1 MQVALASWRRSFALT
16 LLAALVA
23 PVLAACGGTPAGG
36 GATSVPQPTAA
47 SQATSPAEATAPAA
61 ATAATAP
68 TAATQPT
75 AATGGDTNK
84 FLVYGNSG
92 EPNSLDSMD
101 TDSGQALVVTAQIE
115 EPLLDR
121 TADPTKVG
129 PLLAEK
135 WTPNADS
142 TEWTFTLRK
151 GIKFHDGTDLNADAV
166 VFNFKRMADPKFEFG
181 YRDQGKTYPAFN
193 SIFGGFADNPDTLWK
208 DIEKVDDS
216 TVKFITRKPFP
227 LLPNVLSASYFGI
240 SSPDAVK
247 KAGAKYGTPDS
258 GAVGTGAFKFESWKA
273 GENIILV
280 RNDDYWGGQKAK
292 MAGAVVR
299 FISDAPA
306 RLAELQAGS
315 IDFTVNLPADARETI
330 TGDANL
336 QVVPLEPFNV
346 AYVAMNLNNKPFDNP
361 KVRQAIALALN
372 KKEILDGFY
381 SSVGSVASDFLPD
394 AMAWARPEGADPYE
408 YNPEK
413 AKQLLAEAGYPN
425 GFSTMVLTDGKEVPL
440 EFWYMPVSRPYFS
453 TPKPIAEAFAAQLA
467 EVGIKV
473 ELKTEDWGAYLDN
486 VDAGKKNGMWMLGW
500 TGDYSDPNNFLY
512 VFFGPSAKVAQGYE
526 NKQLIDL
533 LQQAAAAPSQD
544 ASAKLFKQA
553 GELIRQDVPRV
564 PIVHAPPVL
573 AAKKALQGWKPSPFG
588 SEPWIPISIEK

>member
-1 MQVALASWRRSFALT
+1 MQVALASWRRTATLT
-16 LLAALVA
+16 LLAALLV

-36 GATSVPQPTAA
+36 GATAVPAATSAAQPTAA
-47 SQATSPAEATAPAA
+47 ATAAPAEATAPAA
-61 ATAATAP
+61 P
-68 TAATQPT
+68 TAAAQPT
-75 AATGGDTNK
+75 AAGSGSADTNK

-92 EPNSLDSMD
+92 EPNSLDCMD

-121 TADPTKVG
+121 TADPSKVA

-135 WTPNADS
+135 WTPNTDA

-151 GIKFHDGTDLNADAV
+151 GLKFHDGTDFNADAV
-166 VFNFKRMADPKFEFG
+166 VFNFKRMADPTFEFG

-193 SIFGGFADNPDTLWK
+193 SIFGGFADNPDSLWK

-240 SSPDAVK
+240 SSPEAVK
-247 KAGAKYGTPDS
+247 KAGAKYGTPDG
-258 GAVGTGAFKFESWKA
+258 GAVGTGAFKFESWRA

-280 RNDDYWGGQKAK
+280 RNEEYWGTKAQ
-292 MAGAVVR
+292 MPGAIVR

-330 TGDANL
+330 SADANL

-361 KVRQAIALALN
+361 KVRQAIAYALN
-372 KKEILDGFY
+372 KQEILDGFY
-381 SSVGSVASDFLPD
+381 AGVGSVASDFLPD
-394 AMAWARPEGADPYE
+394 AMAWARPESADPYT
-408 YNPEK
+408 YDPEK

-512 VFFGPSAKVAQGYE
+512 VFFGPTAKTSQGYE

-533 LQQAAAAPSQD
+533 LQKAAAAPSQD
-544 ASAKLFKQA
+544 EAAKLFKQA
-553 GELIRQDVPRV
+553 NELVRQDVPRV

-573 AAKKALQGWKPSPFG
+573 ASKKTLQGWKPSPFG
-588 SEPWIPISIEK
+588 SEPWIPISIQK